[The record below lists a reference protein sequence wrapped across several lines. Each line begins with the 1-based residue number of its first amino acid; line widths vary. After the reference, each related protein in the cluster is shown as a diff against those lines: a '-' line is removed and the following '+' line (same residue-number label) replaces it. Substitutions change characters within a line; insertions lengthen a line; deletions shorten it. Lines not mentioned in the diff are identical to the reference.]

1 MKALHFAFRALWHRK
16 ATSFFVSVIW
26 ALGMIGLAM
35 TTRLERTAEAQ
46 LTRTLEGTDLLLAAK
61 GSPTQAILAHVFHR
75 DQASGNIS
83 IAEAEKWLSHPDLS
97 HVRRLAYGDNY
108 QGYRILGSDSA
119 TWNGVSRQPILG
131 RWPEGALEVVLPR
144 SIAERQGLALGDHF
158 HGSHGAVDD
167 LGDHD
172 EHHYTVVGIATP
184 DQAFWNEVIWTS
196 LESVWAVH
204 EHSAPEYT
212 AVLAR
217 IESPMTR
224 LMLPGQIQRQ
234 SPLMAVSPAMEAN
247 RMVGWMNQGGAIL
260 RLISWLLTGIA
271 SLSMFLLLQSH
282 IRERLGEYALVRA
295 MGGTWGQIAA
305 LVLGQ
310 NLLLA
315 LLAFALTYATLAL
328 AYATS
333 QWWLPAGFSLYADL
347 WWDLQPDQ
355 LWWVLHLFLALFA
368 GLGPWVWLQKIPL
381 HRALVDS

>member
-16 ATSFFVSVIW
+16 ATSFFVAVIW

-119 TWNGVSRQPILG
+119 TWNGVSLQPILG

-144 SIAERQGLALGDHF
+144 SITERQGLALGDHF

-172 EHHYTVVGIATP
+172 EHHYTVVGIVIP

-204 EHSAPEYT
+204 EHSAP
-212 AVLAR
+212 
-217 IESPMTR
+217 
-224 LMLPGQIQRQ
+224 
-234 SPLMAVSPAMEAN
+234 
-247 RMVGWMNQGGAIL
+247 
-260 RLISWLLTGIA
+260 
-271 SLSMFLLLQSH
+271 
-282 IRERLGEYALVRA
+282 
-295 MGGTWGQIAA
+295 
-305 LVLGQ
+305 
-310 NLLLA
+310 
-315 LLAFALTYATLAL
+315 
-328 AYATS
+328 
-333 QWWLPAGFSLYADL
+333 
-347 WWDLQPDQ
+347 
-355 LWWVLHLFLALFA
+355 
-368 GLGPWVWLQKIPL
+368 
-381 HRALVDS
+381 